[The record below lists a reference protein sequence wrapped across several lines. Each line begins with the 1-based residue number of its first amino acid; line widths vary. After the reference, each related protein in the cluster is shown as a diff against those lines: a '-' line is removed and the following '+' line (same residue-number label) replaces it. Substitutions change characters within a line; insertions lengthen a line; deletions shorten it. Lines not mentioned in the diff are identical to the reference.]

1 MKTFNIILIT
11 LIIIFLI
18 SFVVAEIFDVSIQ
31 FGEKDEPQEIVKGDE
46 EQNMQELPEVKELTA
61 QILQQG
67 VGERQVKAG
76 DEITVHYT
84 GVLLDGTKFDS
95 SVDRGEPFKLTI
107 GVGQVISGW
116 DQGVIGMKV
125 GEMRRL
131 NVPAEF
137 AYGDQAVGNIPPNS
151 PLIFEIEL
159 ITIDNEEIVAD
170 EEGEGEVE
178 DSEEK
183 EEEEEEEE
191 ETTSSDGGVSTGLT
205 AEE

>member
-1 MKTFNIILIT
+1 
-11 LIIIFLI
+11 
-18 SFVVAEIFDVSIQ
+18 VAEIFDVSIQ
-31 FGEKDEPQEIVKGDE
+31 FGKKDEPQEVVKGDE
-46 EQNMQELPEVKELTA
+46 EQNMQELPQVTELTA

-67 VGERQVKAG
+67 IGERQVKAG

-131 NVPAEF
+131 NVPSEF
-137 AYGDQAVGNIPPNS
+137 AYGDQAVGSIPPNS
-151 PLIFEIEL
+151 PLIFDIEL
-159 ITIDNEEIVAD
+159 ISIDNEAPTQEVGVPT
-170 EEGEGEVE
+170 ENVGKEQEEVE
-178 DSEEK
+178 ND
-183 EEEEEEEE
+183 EEE
-191 ETTSSDGGVSTGLT
+191 ETISSDGGVSTGLT